1 MMVFC
6 LVYRLRKEINE
17 KRFPSSTA
25 DLSSMTVKRK
35 KSKRFQTLSSSKAES
50 RDASCKHVKKKRKKV
65 EAQSLPIKSEL
76 SDEE

>member
-1 MMVFC
+1 MIVLY

-17 KRFPSSTA
+17 KRFPNSAA

-35 KSKRFQTLSSSKAES
+35 KSKRFQTPSKAEAQ
-50 RDASCKHVKKKRKKV
+50 DATSKHVKNTCKRKKV
-65 EAQSLPIKSEL
+65 EAQTIKSEL